1 MARIIGG
8 VDPATDHQFSSV
20 WNLNSDVVSQSFN
33 DDTWPA
39 LVDANV
45 TIKAWGAGGAGGY
58 WNGGTA
64 GNGGAGGFAKGSLS
78 ITPGTSIYIVVGAG
92 GTVEGSTVASSAGGN
107 GGVGSGTS
115 SHKGGSGGGFAGV
128 FLGSTASDVTQ
139 ANALLIAG
147 GGGGGG
153 SYDRDGED
161 ESGGGGGGSSGA
173 AGVNSPGAGSGGTQN
188 AGGTGGVGG
197 GSSGAALQGG
207 AGQSNYGM
215 YAGGGGGGYYGGGGG
230 GVSGSSG
237 AEETGGGG
245 GGSGFVKNTMI
256 ETVNLAG
263 NNGTAGST
271 TGYQTTVNA
280 SADDLGSLD
289 YGKGGGFNSPG
300 YKGYVSITDGV
311 GTRTFDTSQS
321 VTIRDPNAVTV
332 TAEVFGAGGA
342 GGNSSNSGNGGNGG
356 IVKASK
362 SIAIGTVLKIV
373 VGNGGKGWYYTDTGA
388 LEGNTG
394 DPMRGGYLYSDE
406 SNQTGGGGGSGSGVF
421 VTSVTHANA
430 QVIAGGGGGGCG
442 NNNADGGNSH
452 TGTGATDSLNG
463 SDGGGNA
470 TYAGNGAD
478 GAAGGAAKGS
488 GGGAGAALIG
498 GYAGTASS
506 TAGGDYSSG
515 GSGGGG
521 YYGGGG
527 ANHGGSASE
536 QGGGGAG
543 SGHVNG
549 TWTRL
554 AATGMTPKAGAN
566 GTNAVDTYPNGTNG
580 EVKITD
586 GAGTTTYSTPGTFDH
601 TVS

>member
-8 VDPATDHQFSSV
+8 VDPATDHNFSSV
-20 WNLNSDVVSQSFN
+20 WNLNSDIVSQSFN
-33 DDTWPA
+33 DDTWPEV
-39 LVDANV
+39 VDNSV

-64 GNGGAGGFAKGSLS
+64 GNGGAGGFAKGTIEL
-78 ITPGTSIYIVVGAG
+78 TPGTSIYIVVGAG
-92 GTVEGSTVASSAGGN
+92 GTVEGNTLTPSVGGN
-107 GGVGSGTS
+107 GGYGSGTS

-139 ANALLIAG
+139 TNALLIAG

-173 AGVNSPGAGSGGTQN
+173 AGLNSPNAGGGGTQSAGGTAGSGAT
-188 AGGTGGVGG
+188 AGG
-197 GSSGAALQGG
+197 ALQGG
-207 AGQSNYGM
+207 ASQGNFGM
-215 YAGGGGGGYYGGGGG
+215 YAGGGGGGYWGGGGG
-230 GVSGSSG
+230 SVSGTNG

-245 GGSGFVKNTMI
+245 GGSGFVKGTMTS
-256 ETVNLAG
+256 TVNLAG
-263 NNGTAGST
+263 NNGTAGSA
-271 TGYQTTVNA
+271 TGYQATVNA

-289 YGKGGGFNSPG
+289 NGKGGGFNSPG

-311 GTRTFDTSQS
+311 GTRTFDSSQT

-332 TAEVFGAGGA
+332 TAEVFGASGG
-342 GGNSSNSGNGGNGG
+342 GGNSGSAGNGGDGG

-362 SIAIGTVLKIV
+362 VLNIGDVLKIV
-373 VGNGGKGWYYTDTGA
+373 VGNGGRGWYKTDTGA
-388 LEGNTG
+388 LEGNTS
-394 DPMRGGYLYSDE
+394 DPMRGGYLYCDVD
-406 SNQTGGGGGSGSGVF
+406 NQTGGQGGSGSGVF
-421 VTSVTHANA
+421 VTSVTHSNA
-430 QVIAGGGGGGCG
+430 QVVAGGGGGGCG
-442 NNNADGGNSH
+442 NNNADGGDSH
-452 TGTGATDSLNG
+452 TGAQSSDSLNG

-470 TYAGNGAD
+470 IYKGIGATTS
-478 GAAGGAAKGS
+478 AGGTNSGI

-498 GYAGTASS
+498 GYGGSVAS
-506 TAGGDYSSG
+506 TNGGDYSSA

-527 ANHGGSASE
+527 ANHGGDASS
-536 QGGGGAG
+536 QAGGGAG
-543 SGHVNG
+543 SGYVESA
-549 TWTRL
+549 WTRL
-554 AATGMTPKAGAN
+554 TATGMSPKAGGASAD
-566 GTNAVDTYPNGTNG
+566 TNSSYPNGANG